1 MMRYDIMHFEALGKE
16 AEFLKNI
23 TEELQKRGSLPASFT
38 SLITPLTIQEYL
50 KENTVDLPDI
60 ITTKTHSK
68 LPNAYVNEG
77 IKKSVITRSAGYDHF
92 EHLQYKINLASL
104 REYCID
110 AVAQTAIKFLY
121 CTAGNLNEYSYN
133 TKVFE
138 RKNTKSFMELGKSR
152 IATVYGVG
160 KIGKRVYEDLEA
172 NGLTVQAVDIREN
185 ELKQLPEYKDCRF
198 TDRDTAIAN
207 SDILINVMNLTKDK
221 NSRFYNE
228 GYFDEKYLLKA
239 KKPLIFIN
247 VTRGEIAPEATLL
260 KLYGEGKI
268 TGIAADVFSQES
280 ELTDYLHANDFTGCR
295 NENILAA
302 KEIIDEALSRKS
314 NFYVQ
319 PHQGFNSDIAAKTK
333 ATEAMNHVVFWL
345 KNGKDHFKEQL
356 PYYK

>member
-1 MMRYDIMHFEALGKE
+1 MLKYDIIHFEALGKE

-23 TEELQKRGSLPASFT
+23 TEELQQKGTVPTSFT

-50 KENTVDLPDI
+50 KENAVDLPDI

-68 LPNAYVNEG
+68 LPDSYVNNG

-92 EHLQYKINLASL
+92 EHLQYQINLASL

-121 CTAGNLNEYSYN
+121 CTTGNLNEYSDN
-133 TKVFE
+133 TKIFE
-138 RKNTKSFMELGKSR
+138 RKNTKSFIELGN
-152 IATVYGVG
+152 GV
-160 KIGKRVYEDLEA
+160 
-172 NGLTVQAVDIREN
+172 TVQAVDIREN
-185 ELKQLPEYKDCRF
+185 ELKEMAEYKDCRF
-198 TDRDTAIAN
+198 TDRDTAIVN

-221 NSRFYNE
+221 NSRFYNA
-228 GYFDEKYLLKA
+228 GYFDETYLLKA

-260 KLYGEGKI
+260 KLYREGKI
-268 TGIAADVFSQES
+268 IGIAADVFSQES
-280 ELTDYLHANDFTGCR
+280 ELTDYLRTNDFNGCR

-302 KEIIDEALSRKS
+302 KEIIDEALARKS

-333 ATEAMNHVVFWL
+333 AAEAMNHVVFWL
-345 KNGKDHFKEQL
+345 NNGKDHFKEQL
-356 PYYK
+356 PYYT

>member
-1 MMRYDIMHFEALGKE
+1 MIYPISLR
-16 AEFLKNI
+16 
-23 TEELQKRGSLPASFT
+23 QKR
-38 SLITPLTIQEYL
+38 IQSCPMRML
-50 KENTVDLPDI
+50 MKGL
-60 ITTKTHSK
+60 
-68 LPNAYVNEG
+68 
-77 IKKSVITRSAGYDHF
+77 KSVITRSAGYDHF

-133 TKVFE
+133 TKVLNEKYQIFYGV
-138 RKNTKSFMELGKSR
+138 GKSR

-239 KKPLIFIN
+239 KNL
-247 VTRGEIAPEATLL
+247 
-260 KLYGEGKI
+260 
-268 TGIAADVFSQES
+268 
-280 ELTDYLHANDFTGCR
+280 
-295 NENILAA
+295 
-302 KEIIDEALSRKS
+302 
-314 NFYVQ
+314 
-319 PHQGFNSDIAAKTK
+319 
-333 ATEAMNHVVFWL
+333 
-345 KNGKDHFKEQL
+345 
-356 PYYK
+356 

>member
-1 MMRYDIMHFEALGKE
+1 MLKYDIIHFEALGKE

-23 TEELQKRGSLPASFT
+23 TEELQQKGTVPASFT

-68 LPNAYVNEG
+68 LPDSYVNEG
-77 IKKSVITRSAGYDHF
+77 MKKSVITRSAGYDHF
-92 EHLQYKINLASL
+92 EHLQYRINLASL

-121 CTAGNLNEYSYN
+121 CTTGNLNEYSDN
-133 TKVFE
+133 TKIFE
-138 RKNTKSFMELGKSR
+138 RKNTKSFIELGKNR
-152 IATVYGVG
+152 VATVYGVG
-160 KIGKRVYEDLEA
+160 KIGKRIYEDLEA
-172 NGLTVQAVDIREN
+172 NGVTVQAVDIREN
-185 ELKQLPEYKDCRF
+185 ELKQMSEYKDCRF

-221 NSRFYNE
+221 NSRFYNA
-228 GYFDEKYLLKA
+228 GYFDETYLLKA

-260 KLYGEGKI
+260 KLYRAGKI
-268 TGIAADVFSQES
+268 IGIAADVFSQES
-280 ELTDYLHANDFTGCR
+280 ELTDYLRINDFNGCR

-302 KEIIDEALSRKS
+302 KEIIDEALARKS

-333 ATEAMNHVVFWL
+333 AAEAMNHVVFWL
-345 KNGKDHFKEQL
+345 NNGKDHFKEQL
-356 PYYK
+356 PYYT